1 MSSLKDLDEALKKAS
16 VSEKSAWGFIL
27 DNIVIASVEGVK
39 NPMDAKKLLDGL
51 EKVHSHLINAETIIQ
66 TYEDLK
72 MPGFSH
78 ENVEALK
85 RELQVFSKKVNL
97 DIQALKQTAC
107 TK

>member
-16 VSEKSAWGFIL
+16 VSEKSVWGFIL

-39 NPMDAKKLLDGL
+39 DPMDAKKLLDGL